1 MSVTVIKP
9 GMLSS
14 FQDHGREGYQHQGIP
29 AAGAM
34 DERAHRLANAL
45 AGNEGDPATPIWACT
60 TKN

>member
-1 MSVTVIKP
+1 MSLTVIKP

-14 FQDHGREGYQHQGIP
+14 FQNRGREGYQHQGIP

-45 AGNEGDPATPIWACT
+45 AGNTGDPATLE
-60 TKN
+60 

>member
-14 FQDHGREGYQHQGIP
+14 FQDRGRDGYQHEGIP

-34 DERAHRLANAL
+34 DERAHRLAL
-45 AGNEGDPATPIWACT
+45 SLIHI
-60 TKN
+60 